1 MHAAAYTLM
10 HGLRSHALAGTE
22 LAKGSFGTIRW
33 RLLRVAARVTCTACK
48 LCVHLPYSF
57 VCKGIFAK
65 AVALLVP
72 APVWR

>member
-1 MHAAAYTLM
+1 M
-10 HGLRSHALAGTE
+10 RWLAPNWQKAG
-22 LAKGSFGTIRW
+22 FGTIRW
-33 RLLRVAARVTCTACK
+33 LLLWVAARVTCTACK